1 MATTVAANVNE
12 MSTSEFCSVR
22 RTRGISDFGLAYVD
36 ATDTRESS
44 RGAIYLIGD
53 AQLAPRL
60 GAATWRDP
68 LLRPNLRRCSLH
80 TCVCSARA
88 RIVPETPNRRES
100 QRCQGLN
107 AGPGAELLRKDS

>member
-12 MSTSEFCSVR
+12 MSTSEFCGVR
-22 RTRGISDFGLAYVD
+22 RTRGVSDFGLAYVD
-36 ATDTRESS
+36 ATDTRQSS
-44 RGAIYLIGD
+44 RGAIFLIGD

-80 TCVCSARA
+80 A
-88 RIVPETPNRRES
+88 
-100 QRCQGLN
+100 
-107 AGPGAELLRKDS
+107 

>member
-22 RTRGISDFGLAYVD
+22 RTRGVSDFELAYVD

-68 LLRPNLRRCSLH
+68 LLRPSLRRCSLH
-80 TCVCSARA
+80 ACVCSVRA